1 MLALRLPKDLE
12 DRLDAMAKK
21 TGRTKSYYA
30 RLAIVEKLEDLED
43 YFLAEERM
51 RNDTGERIP
60 LEGVMAEFTVDI
72 AAPDAEERDD
82 AANPSSRTSD

>member
-30 RLAIVEKLEDLED
+30 RLAIIEKLEDLED
-43 YFLAEERM
+43 IFLAEERLA
-51 RNDTGERIP
+51 NPGERVSWEEIK
-60 LEGVMAEFTVDI
+60 AEFADDVAKASDVDL
-72 AAPDAEERDD
+72 DA
-82 AANPSSRTSD
+82 

>member
-12 DRLDAMAKK
+12 ARLDAMAKK

-30 RLAIVEKLEDLED
+30 RLAIIEKLEDLED
-43 YFLAEERM
+43 IFLAEERL

-60 LEGVMAEFTVDI
+60 LEQVMAEYADDL
-72 AAPDAEERDD
+72 AALDEEERDD
-82 AANPSSRTSD
+82 AAE